1 MADPVAITTQFTEF
15 FYGAWQTDR
24 STLAAL
30 YRPTSTLTW
39 EGETF
44 TGAESIAEKH
54 KSLAFQKVVFKVE
67 TKDQQLSGGGMLILT
82 TGQLLVD
89 DGTNPLHFSELFF
102 LMPEGSSFY
111 VLNDVFRLNYG

>member
-24 STLAAL
+24 STLASL

-39 EGETF
+39 EGQVF
-44 TGAESIAEKH
+44 TGGDAIIEKI
-54 KSLAFQKVVFKVE
+54 KSLPFTKVVFKVE
-67 TKDQQLSGGGMLILT
+67 TKDPQLSGGGMLILT

-89 DGTNPLHFSELFF
+89 DSTNPLHFSQLFF
-102 LMPEGSSFY
+102 LMPEGTSFY